1 MEIDY
6 DTYIKM
12 KDVNIIDLRSQQDY
26 LVKHFIDAINVPFEL
41 LIVYPERYLLKN
53 KKYLLVCEYGIKSK
67 KTSEILNRLGYY
79 TYSLKNGIN
88 NINL

>member
-12 KDVNIIDLRSQQDY
+12 KDVNIIDLRSQQEY
-26 LVKHFIDAINVPFEL
+26 LVKHFIDAINIPFEL
-41 LIVYPERYLLKN
+41 LIVYPEKYLLKN
-53 KKYLLVCEYGIKSK
+53 KKYLLVCECGIKSK
-67 KTSEILNRLGYY
+67 KTSEILNRQGYH